1 MSRSKLKKRYNLD
14 RNSIDSENYKKQRNI
29 CVNKKEYFNSFDV
42 KNVTDNKR
50 FWKTIRLRLSNKCKT
65 GNTITLVE
73 NEKILQDE
81 NAIANT
87 FKLFQ

>member
-29 CVNKKEYFNSFDV
+29 CVNKKEYFNSIDV
-42 KNVTDNKR
+42 KNVRDKKR
-50 FWKTIRLRLSNKCKT
+50 FWKTIRLKLSNKCKT
-65 GNTITLVE
+65 GNTITLLE

>member
-29 CVNKKEYFNSFDV
+29 CVNKKEYFNSIDV
-42 KNVTDNKR
+42 KNVRDKKR
-50 FWKTIRLRLSNKCKT
+50 FWKTIRLKLSNKCKT

>member
-29 CVNKKEYFNSFDV
+29 CVNKKEYFNSIDV
-42 KNVTDNKR
+42 KNVRDKKR
-50 FWKTIRLRLSNKCKT
+50 FWKTIRLKLSNKCKT

-73 NEKILQDE
+73 NEKILQDK